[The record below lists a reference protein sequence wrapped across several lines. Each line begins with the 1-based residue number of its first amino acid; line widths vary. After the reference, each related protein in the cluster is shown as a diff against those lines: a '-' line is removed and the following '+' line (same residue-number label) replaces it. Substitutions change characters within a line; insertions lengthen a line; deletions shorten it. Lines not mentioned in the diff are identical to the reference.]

1 MVLLQLFF
9 KKKALGRH
17 YESMCVREAEIL
29 TLKSFDTSNMAS
41 ETTIVIVLGI
51 DIIASPSATNY
62 YCYV

>member
-1 MVLLQLFF
+1 
-9 KKKALGRH
+9 
-17 YESMCVREAEIL
+17 MCVREAEIL